1 MDLPVADC
9 GEGEW
14 KMSDSRVAE
23 ITRAVTPEEIQDHGL
38 TPDEYS
44 TACRILD
51 REPNLTELGIF
62 SVMWSEH
69 CSYKSSRAFF
79 HLFPTDG
86 DCVIQGPGENAGII
100 DIGDGWAAC
109 FKMESHN
116 HPSFIEPFQG
126 AATGVGGI
134 LRDIF
139 TMGARPIANLN
150 SLRFGAP
157 DHERTKY
164 LVSGVV
170 SGISSYGNCMG
181 IPTVGGEVVFDP
193 SYNGN
198 ILVNAFSLGVVR
210 TDAIFLG
217 SASGIGNPVI
227 YVGSKTGKDGIHG
240 ATMASEEFGEG
251 SEEKRPTVQKG
262 DPFIEKL
269 LLEACM
275 EVFQTDA
282 VVGIQDMGAAGLTC
296 STFEMASRAGNGV
309 ELDLDTIPQREANM
323 NAYELLLSESQ
334 ERMLIVAE
342 KGKEQIVL
350 DIFEKWGLD
359 ATVCGTV
366 TDSGRAVIRW
376 RGEVVA
382 DMPAAPLA
390 DEAPRYERPHYR
402 PDYLD
407 ETEAFQTRSLPDVID
422 SGETLLQMIAH
433 PNLAS
438 KRWVYRQY
446 DHMVGA
452 DTVLAPGAD
461 AAVVRVHGTDKG
473 IAMTCDCNSRWVY
486 LNPFDGAAMA
496 LVEAARN
503 LSCVGATP
511 LAITDCLNFGNPE
524 KPGTMWQ
531 MVEAMRGLGH
541 ACREMNTPVISG
553 NVSLY
558 NETDGKGIHP
568 TPTVGMVGL
577 IEPAEKALAGG
588 FKGEGHTIAIL
599 GAPEGSRLGGSTYL
613 HLIHGLTQGTPP
625 KPDFEA
631 ERRVQGAIRE
641 MVLSGAVQSAH
652 DCADGGLAVALVEET
667 MGPESPGFR
676 VELPG
681 AGRADERLF
690 GEDGARI
697 LVSIA
702 PEHIDEARTIAAS
715 HGVPL
720 TPIGRTGGTQA
731 IINGHFTLDLS
742 AIRSAWGG
750 GFEGAVGL

>member
-1 MDLPVADC
+1 V
-9 GEGEW
+9 
-14 KMSDSRVAE
+14 KDSRIESV
-23 ITRAVTPEEIQDHGL
+23 TRAITPDEISEHGL
-38 TPDEYS
+38 TPEEFE
-44 TACRILD
+44 TACRILGRD
-51 REPNLTELGIF
+51 PNITELGIF

-86 DCVIQGPGENAGII
+86 PGVIQGPGENAGII

-157 DHERTKY
+157 NHPKTEF

-170 SGISSYGNCMG
+170 NGISSYGNCMG
-181 IPTVGGEVVFDP
+181 IPTVGGEVTFDP

-198 ILVNAFSLGVVR
+198 ILVNAFSLGVMK

-217 SASGIGNPVI
+217 SASGVGNPVI

-275 EVFQTDA
+275 EVFETDA

-309 ELDLDTIPQREANM
+309 ELNLDAIPQREKNM
-323 NAYELLLSESQ
+323 TAYELLLSESQ
-334 ERMLIVAE
+334 ERMLLVAE
-342 KGKEQIVL
+342 KGKEQVVI
-350 DIFEKWGLD
+350 DIFSKWGLD
-359 ATVCGTV
+359 ASVCGSV
-366 TDSGRAVIRW
+366 TDTGRAVITW
-376 RGEVVA
+376 LGEVVA

-390 DEAPRYERPHYR
+390 DEAPRYERPHSR
-402 PDYLD
+402 PSYLD
-407 ETEAFQTRSLPDVID
+407 ETQSFEPTNLPDIED
-422 SGETLLQMIAH
+422 ANPLMLELMGH

-438 KRWVYRQY
+438 KRWVFRQY

-452 DTVLAPGAD
+452 DTVIAPGAD

-473 IAMTCDCNSRWVY
+473 LAMSSDCNSRWVY
-486 LNPFDGAAMA
+486 LDPYDGAGMA

-531 MVEAMRGLGH
+531 LVEAMRGLGD
-541 ACREMNTPVISG
+541 ACKEMETPVISG

-558 NETDGKGIHP
+558 NETDGQAIHP

-577 IEPAEKALAGG
+577 IEPVEKALAGG
-588 FKGEGHTIAIL
+588 FKEAGHQIAIL
-599 GAPEGSRLGGSTYL
+599 GAPEGKHLGGSTYL
-613 HLIHGLTQGTPP
+613 NVIHGLTSGRPP

-631 ERRVQGAIRE
+631 ERKVQGTVRALIHE
-641 MVLSGAVQSAH
+641 GLLTTAH
-652 DCADGGLAVALVEET
+652 DCSDGGVAVALVDSSMHE
-667 MGPESPGFR
+667 GAPGAR
-676 VELPG
+676 VTLPG
-681 AGRADERLF
+681 SGRTDERLF

-697 LVSIA
+697 LVA
-702 PEHIDEARTIAAS
+702 YKPEDAEAVKAKAAS
-715 HGVPL
+715 HGTPL
-720 TPIGRTGGTQA
+720 TEIGQTGGDRIEIA
-731 IINGHFTLDLS
+731 GLVDLPV
-742 AIRSAWGG
+742 AALRNRWET
-750 GFEGAVGL
+750 GFEDAVGLS

>member
-1 MDLPVADC
+1 MTDP
-9 GEGEW
+9 
-14 KMSDSRVAE
+14 RVAAV
-23 ITRAVTPEEIQDHGL
+23 TRAITPDEVGENGLTPEEF
-38 TPDEYS
+38 E
-44 TACRILD
+44 TACRILG
-51 REPNLTELGIF
+51 REPNVTELGIF

-86 DCVIQGPGENAGII
+86 PRVLQGPGENAGIV

-134 LRDIF
+134 MRDIF

-150 SLRFGAP
+150 SLRFGAA
-157 DHERTKY
+157 DHPKTKF

-181 IPTVGGEVVFDP
+181 VPTVGGEVVFDP

-198 ILVNAFSLGVVR
+198 ILVNAFTLGVLR
-210 TDAIFLG
+210 SDAIFLG
-217 SASGIGNPVI
+217 SASGLGNPVI

-296 STFEMASRAGNGV
+296 STFEMASRAGNGIT
-309 ELDLDTIPQREANM
+309 LDLDKIPQREKNM
-323 NAYELLLSESQ
+323 TAYELLLSESQ
-334 ERMLIVAE
+334 ERMLLVAE
-342 KGKEQIVL
+342 KGKEQIVI
-350 DIFEKWGLD
+350 DIFAKWGLD
-359 ATVCGTV
+359 ASVCGEV
-366 TDSGRAVIRW
+366 TDTGRAVISW
-376 RGEVVA
+376 LGEVVA

-390 DEAPRYERPHYR
+390 DEAPRYERPHSR

-407 ETEAFQTRSLPDVID
+407 ALQAFDTRSLDDVKAPGD
-422 SGETLLQMIAH
+422 VLLRMMGH

-446 DHMVGA
+446 DHMVGS
-452 DTVLAPGAD
+452 DTVIAPGAD
-461 AAVVRVHGTDKG
+461 AAVVRVDGTQKG
-473 IAMTCDCNSRWVY
+473 IAMTSDCNSRWVY
-486 LNPFDGAAMA
+486 LDPFDGASMA
-496 LVEAARN
+496 IAEASRN
-503 LSCVGATP
+503 LSCVGAEP
-511 LAITDCLNFGNPE
+511 IAITDCLNFGNPE

-531 MVEAMRGLGH
+531 LVEAMRGLGES
-541 ACREMNTPVISG
+541 CKIMETPVISG

-558 NETDGKGIHP
+558 NETDGQGIHP

-577 IEPAEKALAGG
+577 IEPVELALAGG
-588 FKGEGHTIAIL
+588 FKESGHSIAIL
-599 GAPEGSRLGGSTYL
+599 GAPVGTHLGGSSYL
-613 HLIHGLTQGTPP
+613 YMEHDLTAGRPP
-625 KPDFEA
+625 KPDFDA
-631 ERRVQGAIRE
+631 EKEVQGAVRA
-641 MVLSGAVQSAH
+641 MVRAKAISTAH
-652 DCADGGLAVALVEET
+652 DISDGGIATALT
-667 MGPESPGFR
+667 DCSMGDA
-676 VELPG
+676 LPG
-681 AGRADERLF
+681 CSVTLPGDGRLDERLF

-697 LVSIA
+697 IIAYA
-702 PEHIDEARTIAAS
+702 PEKEQAVMDLAAA
-715 HGVPL
+715 HQATF
-720 TPIGRTGGTQA
+720 TPIGTTGGDRLV
-731 IINGHFTLDLS
+731 IEGILDLS
-742 AIRSAWGG
+742 IADLAKVWGS
-750 GFEGAVGL
+750 GFEDAVGL